1 MGASVTDPMKNKWC
15 FSGFGKESGQ
25 ILDRLLRNCIG
36 GADAV
41 LVLLN
46 VAELGYY
53 LGVDYHGGRSRERRY
68 SNNIQ
73 KSIAEDIHKA
83 LTENY
88 HMHWK
93 AAMFAEKYGLSD
105 TTVKS
110 YFRNI
115 YGYSFK
121 AYQMKVRMEKAAEL
135 LLTTEA
141 KIVEIALDI
150 GYVSPARFIS
160 AFKKYYR
167 MTPSEYRRIN
177 KLFEPI

>member
-1 MGASVTDPMKNKWC
+1 MTDPMKNKWC

-121 AYQMKVRMEKAAEL
+121 AYQMKLRLQKSHRRS
-135 LLTTEA
+135 
-141 KIVEIALDI
+141 KIPSPLSPKRWNLCVKRLSLSA
-150 GYVSPARFIS
+150 GYRYQLSHPAYKNRQ
-160 AFKKYYR
+160 AQYYR
-167 MTPSEYRRIN
+167 
-177 KLFEPI
+177 LC